1 MKWLRK
7 KQDEERV
14 EKVPIDQISANP
26 HQPRSTFEEEALKA
40 LAESIRR
47 YGILQPLSVRKEGE
61 RYELIAGER
70 RLRAAKL
77 AGLLTVP
84 CLIYQ
89 VTGEAGAELAI
100 VENLL
105 REDLSMF
112 ETAIAMEKLADEFD
126 LTQEEIAGRLSVSQ
140 SYVAN
145 KLRLLRLPEAL
156 REKILSGGLTERHAR
171 AVLRLPPE
179 LWEGALDK
187 MIAKHLNVAESE
199 EMVEGMLSTVR
210 KEGKKRG
217 RPAFFRGAMRDLR
230 LFYNSVDRAVEM
242 VRKCGVEIQ
251 SKKEEREEEICL
263 IISIPKKRIG

>member
-1 MKWLRK
+1 MKWLKK
-7 KQDEERV
+7 KQEEERI
-14 EKVPIDQISANP
+14 ERVPIDRIRANP
-26 HQPRSTFEEEALKA
+26 HQPRHAFEEQALEALA
-40 LAESIRR
+40 QSIRR

-61 RYELIAGER
+61 EYELIAGER

-77 AGLLTVP
+77 AGLETVP
-84 CLIYQ
+84 CLIYR

-112 ETAIAMEKLADEFD
+112 EMAVAMEKLADEFD

-145 KLRLLRLPEAL
+145 KLRLLRFSEEQ
-156 REKILSGGLTERHAR
+156 REKILSAGLTERHAR

-179 LWEGALDK
+179 LWETALDK
-187 MIAKHLNVAESE
+187 MIARHMNVADSE
-199 EMVEGMLSTVR
+199 QMVEGMLSEAK

-217 RPAFFRGAMRDLR
+217 RPVFFRGAMRDLR

-242 VRKCGVEIQ
+242 VRKCGVEIK
-251 SKKEEREEEICL
+251 SRKEEKEEEICL
-263 IISIPKKRIG
+263 IISIPKKKIG